1 VRGQRRQLTKARKS
15 RDVVVLQEFD
25 RGEVRCRYQ
34 VTGCYSEAG
43 CFELVVLTRVG
54 RRWRQEVRERLDLGE
69 LERALAEPRTRPL
82 ASWTVYERARMLL
95 RGGPR
100 RTAERDHWGVV
111 VLDRGDLGRGSRW
124 QYRLRLD
131 EERGPVFEW
140 LLLRVDGAGV
150 EWELV
155 VRRWVPTQ
163 MVAYLVVQPPRG
175 SLLDR
180 EAGLE
185 ALAQLR
191 ALGAWKLG
199 PLSAEEL
206 ATLLKEAHRLRALRP
221 VISWGPLAKR
231 PDPQKGHVV
240 PDVAPRELELVR
252 IGQGRARVLPCHR
265 PFYDPLAWLLQEE
278 PPQGGGEGGVGEESV
293 GSSDVLKD
301 KGGAKTHDN

>member
-1 VRGQRRQLTKARKS
+1 VGGTGISGEVLIGRKRRWRTKARKNK
-15 RDVVVLQEFD
+15 DVRILRED
-25 RGEVRCRYQ
+25 DLGEVRYRYQ
-34 VTGCYSEAG
+34 VTDCYSDDG
-43 CFELVVLTRVG
+43 CLELVELTRAG
-54 RRWRQEVRERLDLGE
+54 RRWRQEVRQRLDRKE
-69 LERALAEPRTRPL
+69 LERAMANPLGRPL
-82 ASWTVYERARMLL
+82 TSWGVYEQAFTILS
-95 RGGPR
+95 GGSR

-111 VLDRGDLGRGSRW
+111 VLGRGELDRGSRW

-131 EERGPVFEW
+131 EERGPLFEW

-163 MVAYLVVQPPRG
+163 MLAYLVVQPPRA

-199 PLSAEEL
+199 PLSDEEL
-206 ATLLKEAHRLRALRP
+206 AKLLKEARRLRAARP
-221 VISWGPLAKR
+221 LIRWHPLAQR
-231 PDPQKGHVV
+231 QDPQKGHIL

-265 PFYDPLAWLLQEE
+265 PFYDPLAWLLEE
-278 PPQGGGEGGVGEESV
+278 ELPEGDGEGSVVESPFV
-293 GSSDVLKD
+293 
-301 KGGAKTHDN
+301 